1 MTKNKTTPIKVTK
14 VIKPVT
20 NIEIHPAIDTVG
32 DFTTDN
38 DLLDI
43 DGALSDAMNQS
54 DSEKDQKIQ
63 ALADKASKKRME
75 VREIKKEIGIKAP
88 VKISQFP
95 TRSHAFLGEKVSD
108 RGVHFILNQLETEI
122 YKDGADVA
130 PRILMGIPAYG
141 KSCKKSAFEHLMN
154 AQEKLRDAR
163 GEDPT
168 NAPKWIIITN
178 DSSMITDRNL
188 LTRLDDLLPNTK
200 VAAPFG
206 FNQIRAS
213 GKWYAM
219 EKGDIT
225 RGSYQQCNLENTNWN
240 FIVGQGFTE
249 KPKYRTVIAG
259 GPFIAVRGELF
270 LQIDFKYMKDH
281 SELGYYHYMA
291 DISLECEKRGFMV
304 AQINSSA
311 IQFDELKKHINDR
324 EVQVDQS
331 CFTSK
336 WQSMLP
342 KSFNLAP
349 NK

>member
-1 MTKNKTTPIKVTK
+1 MIKK
-14 VIKPVT
+14 KPETVKPE
-20 NIEIHPAIDTVG
+20 IEVQSDNDNVV
-32 DFTTDN
+32 DFIGDN

-43 DGALSDAMNQS
+43 DGALDNAINQA
-54 DSEKDQKIQ
+54 DSNKQQKVQ

-75 VREIKKEIGIKAP
+75 VREIKKEIGIKTP

-95 TRSHAFLGEKVSD
+95 TRSHSFLGEKVSD

-163 GEDPT
+163 GTDPK

-188 LTRLDDLLPNTK
+188 LSRLDELLPNTQ
-200 VAAPFG
+200 VASPFG
-206 FNQIRAS
+206 YNQIRAS
-213 GKWYAM
+213 GKWYSL
-219 EKGDIT
+219 EKGDVT
-225 RGSYQQCNLENTNWN
+225 RGYYQQCNLENVNWR
-240 FIVGQGFTE
+240 IILGQDFPEQT
-249 KPKYRTVIAG
+249 KRRTLIAS

-270 LQIDFKYMKDH
+270 LQLDFKYMKDH
-281 SELGYYHYMA
+281 SESGYYHYMA
-291 DISLECEKRGFMV
+291 DISLECEKRGFVV

-311 IQFDELKKHINDR
+311 VQFDELKKHVEER
-324 EVQVDQS
+324 EFQVDQS

-342 KSFNLAP
+342 RTLNLNP
-349 NK
+349 KK